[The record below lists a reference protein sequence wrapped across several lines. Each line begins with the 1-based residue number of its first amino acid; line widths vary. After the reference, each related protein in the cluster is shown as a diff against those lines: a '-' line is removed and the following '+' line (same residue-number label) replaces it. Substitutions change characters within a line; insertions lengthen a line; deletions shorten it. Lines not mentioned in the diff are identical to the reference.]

1 MGRMTRE
8 EAICVDDCISRQA
21 AITAIQKEYCDTD
34 FGKDK
39 KAIWENIGLTKALHI
54 IQDLSSAEH
63 KGKWVHDPDP
73 DAGLGWYTCSECGH
87 NDYEDPDFCPNCGAD
102 MRGEEDE

>member
-1 MGRMTRE
+1 MS
-8 EAICVDDCISRQA
+8 DLISRQA
-21 AITAIQKEYCDTD
+21 LLDEFQKHFTVEEDMGIYALKLSAIKQEVNCVIM
-34 FGKDK
+34 
-39 KAIWENIGLTKALHI
+39 GLP
-54 IQDLSSAEH
+54 SAER
-63 KGKWVHDPDP
+63 KGKWIHDPDP